1 MMRIAKRVEAKKIYI
16 MQVTEQ
22 ALELMRDMTAS
33 NEENSFMEAFS
44 EMTVEV
50 SKMREELN
58 SNAGRLS
65 SEVFDKKEKRV
76 EDLEK
81 CLILFNQSYFK
92 MLYYKQEMVTW
103 KKKCLDKELEYIN
116 FVTKELDNEQSRAK
130 SLR

>member
-1 MMRIAKRVEAKKIYI
+1 

-116 FVTKELDNEQSRAK
+116 FVTKELDNEQSRT
-130 SLR
+130 SGLR

>member
-1 MMRIAKRVEAKKIYI
+1 

-22 ALELMRDMTAS
+22 ALGLMRDMSANS
-33 NEENSFMEAFS
+33 EENVFMEAFS

-50 SKMREELN
+50 SKMRTELN
-58 SNAGRLS
+58 SSAGRLTQ
-65 SEVFDKKEKRV
+65 EVFDKKESRV
-76 EDLEK
+76 DDLER

-116 FVTKELDNEQSRAK
+116 FVTKGLEDEQGRTK